1 MQVAKKFLNGIQ
13 YTWIVSFQTGDDRI
27 TLSWA
32 EEPQDLDLNLFIC
45 DEGCQ
50 VFWDDRSCANANLD
64 VDDRDG
70 GGPETITLNSQMP
83 APLDQT
89 YVAWVCNFIIF

>member
-1 MQVAKKFLNGIQ
+1 M
-13 YTWIVSFQTGDDRI
+13 
-27 TLSWA
+27 
-32 EEPQDLDLNLFIC
+32 DLNLFIC

-89 YVAWVCNFIIF
+89 YVAWVCNFIIFFYCTLMTNPCITHRQKDHIYTDFLC

>member
-1 MQVAKKFLNGIQ
+1 M
-13 YTWIVSFQTGDDRI
+13 
-27 TLSWA
+27 
-32 EEPQDLDLNLFIC
+32 C

-50 VFWDDRSCANANLD
+50 VFWGNRSCANANL
-64 VDDRDG
+64 DDRDG

-89 YVAWVCNFIIF
+89 YVAWVCNFFLLCTFLHLK

>member
-1 MQVAKKFLNGIQ
+1 M
-13 YTWIVSFQTGDDRI
+13 
-27 TLSWA
+27 
-32 EEPQDLDLNLFIC
+32 DLNLFIC

-89 YVAWVCNFIIF
+89 YVAWVCNFIIFFLLYFNDKSVYNPLSKGSHLY